1 MSRTTYALLAIA
13 PEIIALVI
21 IVSYGLRKRRELK
34 EFEQKIRSN
43 MAWNNRK
50 RLEHTDD
57 KTYAL
62 GKDYITCLVC
72 GRTSYNGN
80 DIQMK
85 YCGNCHQFHNP

>member
-21 IVSYGLRKRRELK
+21 IVRFGLRKRRELK
-34 EFEQKIRSN
+34 EFEQKIRSS
-43 MAWNNRK
+43 M
-50 RLEHTDD
+50 D

-85 YCGNCHQFHNP
+85 YCGNCHQFHEP